1 VGEMSP
7 LTQAKILRL
16 IQEQRF
22 ERVGGNETIQT
33 DVRLIAATNADLE
46 KMTEDGRFR
55 KDLYFRLNV
64 FTIRL
69 PPLCERGDDIV
80 ILVEHYLKRFGHEL
94 GKPLQSIDPAVMAAL
109 KAYPW
114 PGNVREL
121 QSVLK
126 QAVLRMS
133 GPVLL
138 IDFLPPHLTGRSTT
152 PKSEPPGE
160 MPVAAAFDWDEF
172 VGGRIAASTENLYAE
187 SLERMER
194 EVLVRVLRH
203 TAGNQLQAARILGI
217 TRGSLR
223 NKIRTLGISIARSV
237 WSDDSDEA

>member
-1 VGEMSP
+1 
-7 LTQAKILRL
+7 
-16 IQEQRF
+16 
-22 ERVGGNETIQT
+22 
-33 DVRLIAATNADLE
+33 
-46 KMTEDGRFR
+46 
-55 KDLYFRLNV
+55 
-64 FTIRL
+64 
-69 PPLCERGDDIV
+69 
-80 ILVEHYLKRFGHEL
+80 
-94 GKPLQSIDPAVMAAL
+94 
-109 KAYPW
+109 
-114 PGNVREL
+114 
-121 QSVLK
+121 
-126 QAVLRMS
+126 
-133 GPVLL
+133 
-138 IDFLPPHLTGRSTT
+138 
-152 PKSEPPGE
+152 